1 MGLYKGKASG
11 KNYKKRTPIF
21 RKMNA
26 SKMIAN
32 KKRSNLT
39 KLIKD
44 IQLGEAE
51 MKYKTE
57 TIETGVLNHNSVTE
71 FNCWGPTGN
80 VFDILPK
87 TGNTDEQRIGDRIY
101 AKGIMLRAQVQLT
114 WDRKSTKLAVYWV
127 PHNSEQGAPSTDLF
141 RNVSGMT
148 ILDPLNKKQFPKA
161 KYLGTYK
168 TEANDQS
175 TGNYG
180 GSIGTPQANDQKV
193 IFFKKFIPLD
203 KKVYFKANGLTT
215 PTNLP
220 EYGTICLCPFDK
232 TLAYSTDNLI
242 LSGTLNATLYYK
254 DL

>member
-1 MGLYKGKASG
+1 MVYRKKTQSRAYKAKVNPFKKINTSGMVAKA
-11 KNYKKRTPIF
+11 KR
-21 RKMNA
+21 A
-26 SKMIAN
+26 S
-32 KKRSNLT
+32 LV

-44 IQLGEAE
+44 INIAESE
-51 MKYKTE
+51 MKYKSE

-80 VFDILPK
+80 IFDVMPK
-87 TGNTDEQRIGDRIY
+87 SGTTDEQRVGDRIY
-101 AKGIMLRAQVQLT
+101 VKGIMLRAQVQLT

-141 RNVSGMT
+141 RNISGMT
-148 ILDPLNKKQFPKA
+148 ILDPLNKKRFPKA

-175 TGNYG
+175 TGSYG
-180 GSIGTPQANDQKV
+180 GTIGTPNANDQKV
-193 IFFKKFIPLD
+193 IFFKKYIPLN
-203 KKVYFKANGLTT
+203 KKVYFKANGSTV

-232 TLAYSTDNLI
+232 TLAGSLDNVV
-242 LSGTLNATLYYK
+242 LSGTMNATLYYK
-254 DL
+254 DI

>member
-1 MGLYKGKASG
+1 MVYRKKTSG

-21 RKMNA
+21 RKVNT
-26 SKMIAN
+26 SKMVAN
-32 KKRSNLT
+32 QKRSNLV

-44 IQLGEAE
+44 IQISESE
-51 MKYKTE
+51 MKYKSA

-80 VFDILPK
+80 VFNVMPSQGITD
-87 TGNTDEQRIGDRIY
+87 GNRIGDRIY

-141 RNVSGMT
+141 HNISGKT
-148 ILDPLNKKQFPKA
+148 ILDPLQKKRFPKA
-161 KYLGTYK
+161 KLIGIYK

-175 TGNYG
+175 TGSYG
-180 GSIGTPQANDQKV
+180 GTIGTPNANDQKV
-193 IFFKKFIPLD
+193 IYFKKFIPLD
-203 KKVYFKANGLTT
+203 KKVWFKADASST

-220 EYGTICLCPFDK
+220 EYGTFAFAPFDK
-232 TLAYSTDNLI
+232 TLALSTDNVI

>member
-1 MGLYKGKASG
+1 MPYRKKTSSA
-11 KNYKKRTPIF
+11 NYKRKVNPF
-21 RKMNA
+21 RKRNTSGMVA
-26 SKMIAN
+26 KSK
-32 KKRSNLT
+32 RRELV

-44 IQLGEAE
+44 TQIAESE
-51 MKYKTE
+51 MKYKSE

-80 VFDILPK
+80 VFNVMPK
-87 TGNTDEQRIGDRIY
+87 TGTTDEQRVGDRIY

-141 RNVSGMT
+141 HNISGMT
-148 ILDPLNKKQFPKA
+148 ILDPLNKKRFPKA
-161 KYLGTYK
+161 KLIGTYK

-175 TGNYG
+175 TGSYG
-180 GSIGTPQANDQKV
+180 GTIGTPNANDQKV
-193 IFFKKFIPLD
+193 IFFKKYIPLD
-203 KKVYFKANGLTT
+203 KKVYFKADGSQT
-215 PTNLP
+215 PTNIE

-232 TLAYSTDNLI
+232 TLAYPADNLI